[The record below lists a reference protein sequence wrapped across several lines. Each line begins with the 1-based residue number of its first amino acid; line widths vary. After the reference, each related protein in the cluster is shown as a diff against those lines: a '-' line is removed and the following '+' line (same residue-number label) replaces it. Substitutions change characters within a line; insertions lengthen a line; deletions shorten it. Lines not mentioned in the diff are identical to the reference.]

1 MTFIDRIT
9 ELRKEK
15 GVSEK
20 QVLLDCGLSKN
31 SFGNWKKN
39 IIPMPATQ
47 QLLAKYFGV
56 SVDYL
61 MGKTNNPI
69 PNTETV
75 GTYIPYEKR
84 GLRPVI
90 GLASAGTGVIAEE
103 MIVGWEAVE
112 DEYDNDN
119 CFWLEVSGNSMAPK
133 IDNGDRVLIQR
144 DAEIESGCI
153 AVVVVDGVEGFLKQ
167 VEFGENST
175 SLHSFN
181 PYYPDMEFVGADQK
195 RLHFIGRI
203 REMKRRF

>member
-1 MTFIDRIT
+1 MTFYERLT
-9 ELRKEK
+9 ELRREK
-15 GVSEK
+15 GVTQK
-20 QVLLDCGLSKN
+20 QIQEELNLGKN
-31 SFGNWKKN
+31 SFGDWKKG
-39 IIPMPATQ
+39 IIPIRSTQ

-56 SVDYL
+56 SIDYL

-84 GLRPVI
+84 GLRPI

-112 DEYDNDN
+112 DKYDNDN
-119 CFWLEVSGNSMAPK
+119 YFWLEVSGNSMAPK

-181 PYYPDMEFVGADQK
+181 PYYPDMEFVGTDQK
-195 RLHFIGRI
+195 RLHFIGRV

>member
-69 PNTETV
+69 PNMETV

>member
-1 MTFIDRIT
+1 MTFYERLT
-9 ELRKEK
+9 ELRREK
-15 GVSEK
+15 GLTQK
-20 QVLLDCGLSKN
+20 QIVDELNLGKN
-31 SFGNWKKN
+31 SFGEWKKGT
-39 IIPMPATQ
+39 IPVRSTQ

-69 PNTETV
+69 PNTEMV

-84 GLRPVI
+84 SLRPVI

-103 MIVGWEAVE
+103 MIIGWEAVE

-153 AVVVVDGVEGFLKQ
+153 AVVVVDGTEGFLKQ
-167 VEFGENST
+167 VEFGEDST

-195 RLHFIGRI
+195 RLHFIGRV

>member
-1 MTFIDRIT
+1 MTFYERLT
-9 ELRKEK
+9 ELRREK
-15 GVSEK
+15 GVTQK
-20 QVLLDCGLSKN
+20 QIQKELELGKN
-31 SFGNWKKN
+31 SFGDWKKG
-39 IIPMPATQ
+39 IIPIRSTQ

-103 MIVGWEAVE
+103 MIVDWETV
-112 DEYDNDN
+112 DGKYDNDN
-119 CFWLEVSGNSMAPK
+119 YFWLKVSGNSMSPT
-133 IDNGDRVLIQR
+133 IGNGDRVLIQR
-144 DAEIESGCI
+144 DAEIESGCV
-153 AVVVVDGVEGFLKQ
+153 AVVVVDGIEGFLKQ
-167 VEFGENST
+167 VKFGENFT

-195 RLHFIGRI
+195 RLHFIGRV

>member
-1 MTFIDRIT
+1 MTFYERLT

-15 GVSEK
+15 GLTQK
-20 QVLLDCGLSKN
+20 QIVDELDLGKN
-31 SFGNWKKN
+31 SFGDWKRG
-39 IIPMPATQ
+39 IIPVRSTQ

-75 GTYIPYEKR
+75 GTYIPYEQR

-103 MIVGWEAVE
+103 MIVGWETVD

-119 CFWLEVSGNSMAPK
+119 CFWLEVSGNSMAPQ

-153 AVVVVDGVEGFLKQ
+153 AVVVVDGTDGFLKQ
-167 VEFGENST
+167 VEFGENFT

-181 PYYPDMEFVGADQK
+181 PYYPDMEFVDADQK
-195 RLHFIGRI
+195 RLHFVGRV